1 MKPTTLTHQRSITN
15 SATSHVA
22 NLRMQIGPN
31 PAASRV
37 PTSTA
42 RTSADPTS
50 HDATS
55 TAQLNASVAARLN
68 ASMATPLNPNPAS
81 PSKETAKEENR

>member
-1 MKPTTLTHQRSITN
+1 MKSRTLTHQQSITN
-15 SATSHVA
+15 LAASQIA
-22 NLRMQIGPN
+22 NLRMQIGHN
-31 PAASRV
+31 LATSRV

-55 TAQLNASVAARLN
+55 TAQLNVVLATRLN
-68 ASMATPLNPNPAS
+68 ASVATPLNPNPAS

>member
-22 NLRMQIGPN
+22 NLRMQIGHNLATPH
-31 PAASRV
+31 S
-37 PTSTA
+37 
-42 RTSADPTS
+42 
-50 HDATS
+50 ATS

-68 ASMATPLNPNPAS
+68 ASVATLLNADPMS